1 MTEPN
6 LKDPRKLFYSDGF
19 PQQDQETPHYRTKW
33 SLNQIVGKTAMSEI
47 TN

>member
-19 PQQDQETPHYRTKW
+19 PQQEW

>member
-19 PQQDQETPHYRTKW
+19 PQQDQETPADRK
-33 SLNQIVGKTAMSEI
+33 SVV
-47 TN
+47 

>member
-6 LKDPRKLFYSDGF
+6 LKTQESYFIVMDFRNKIKKL
-19 PQQDQETPHYRTKW
+19 PHYRTKW